1 VVAQDVRP
9 IAPPAYSGR
18 GGGVGSSLGG
28 RESCVEGR
36 KGLGYLL
43 TSTDP
48 YATDGVVAR
57 SVTLDDEQ
65 WANLLRMASEQDVFP
80 T

>member
-1 VVAQDVRP
+1 
-9 IAPPAYSGR
+9 
-18 GGGVGSSLGG
+18 
-28 RESCVEGR
+28 
-36 KGLGYLL
+36 LGYLL
-43 TSTDP
+43 TSMDP

-57 SVTLDDEQ
+57 SVTLDDER

>member
-1 VVAQDVRP
+1 VVAQDVRS

-18 GGGVGSSLGG
+18 GRRRWKQFGG

-43 TSTDP
+43 TSMDP
-48 YATDGVVAR
+48 YATDRVVAR